1 MKHRFASPVT
11 PRSPLLD
18 PTMKPDFKR
27 ALVLLALTVGAAVN
41 ASAQQV
47 RTANVRRMSLDDA
60 LRLAEA
66 QSEAVEIARAGVAR
80 ATGSRYQVRSQYLP
94 QLSGS
99 AGYTRTV
106 LSQFSGISF
115 SAPVDTGP
123 PPPPALCAPNI
134 PANAT
139 DAQRLAALA
148 QATTCQSSGGGGFD
162 FSKTGFG
169 AANQWV
175 LGLQISQNIYTGG
188 RLAGQNAAATAQLSS
203 ANIESAAQR
212 AQVLLDATSAY
223 YDAVL
228 ADQLVGIVD
237 SSLAQTEEVLRQT
250 KLGRQVGNQ
259 SEFDLLR
266 AQVARDNQVPTLIQQ
281 KSQRDVAYLR
291 LKQILN
297 VPLDESLELTSRVE
311 WNTDPVIPTVAA
323 TTAPADTVI
332 SDRAPVRQLEEAVRA
347 QEGLLKAAKAERI
360 PSIALV
366 SGYQRLYFPAGTF
379 PNLTDA
385 RENWTIGLSASAPLF
400 TGGRIKGSEIVAQA
414 ALDETR
420 ARLKQT
426 REFAELDTRLAL
438 NALAEAEAVWRA
450 SQGTAEQARRAYG
463 IDQVRYKEG
472 ISTQTD
478 LTQSRLLLEQAV
490 ANRALAGR
498 NYAVARVRLALLKD
512 LPLQAGAAGA
522 NAAAGGA
529 AAGAAGAAQQQQ
541 QQRATQTQSA
551 SGQASLLARP
561 GGVQP

>member
-1 MKHRFASPVT
+1 M
-11 PRSPLLD
+11 
-18 PTMKPDFKR
+18 
-27 ALVLLALTVGAAVN
+27 LALTLGAAVN
-41 ASAQQV
+41 ASAQQP
-47 RTANVRRMSLDDA
+47 RTASLRRISLDDA

-66 QSEAVEIARAGVAR
+66 QSEAVEIARAGVTR
-80 ATGSRYQVRSQYLP
+80 ATGQHYQVRSQYLP
-94 QLSGS
+94 QLSGTG
-99 AGYTRTV
+99 AYTKTLR
-106 LSQFSGISF
+106 SQFSGISF
-115 SAPVDTGP
+115 SSPADSGP
-123 PPPPALCAPNI
+123 PPPPALCAPTI

-148 QATTCQSSGGGGFD
+148 QATTCQSSGGGFD

-175 LGLQISQNIYTGG
+175 FGLQVSQNVYTGG
-188 RLAGQNAAATAQLSS
+188 RLEGQNAAANAQLRS
-203 ANIESAAQR
+203 ANIEAAAQR

-228 ADQLVGIVD
+228 ADQLVSIVD
-237 SSLAQTEEVLRQT
+237 SSLVQTEEVLRQT

-297 VPLDESLELTSRVE
+297 VPLDDSLVLTSRVE
-311 WNTDPVIPTVAA
+311 WNTDPVIPTVATSVA
-323 TTAPADTVI
+323 STDTVI

-360 PSIALV
+360 PSLAIV
-366 SGYQRLYFPAGTF
+366 SSYQRLYFPSGAF
-379 PNLTDA
+379 PTLSDA
-385 RENWTIGLSASAPLF
+385 RENWTIGVSASAPLF
-400 TGGRIKGSEIVAQA
+400 TGGRIKGSELVAQA

-498 NYAVARVRLALLKD
+498 NYTVARVRLALLKD

-522 NAAAGGA
+522 NAAFGGA
-529 AAGAAGAAQQQQ
+529 AAGAAGAAQQQQQQ

-551 SGQASLLARP
+551 SGQASLLGRP
-561 GGVQP
+561 GGIQP

>member
-1 MKHRFASPVT
+1 
-11 PRSPLLD
+11 
-18 PTMKPDFKR
+18 MKPDFKR
-27 ALVLLALTVGAAVN
+27 ALVMLALTIGAAVN
-41 ASAQQV
+41 ASAQQG

-66 QSEAVEIARAGVAR
+66 QSEAVDIARAGVAR
-80 ATGSRYQVRSQYLP
+80 ATGQQYQVRSQYLP
-94 QLSGS
+94 QLNGTG
-99 AGYTRTV
+99 AYTRTF

-115 SAPVDTGP
+115 SAPADSGP
-123 PPPPALCAPNI
+123 PPPPALCAPSI

-139 DAQRLAALA
+139 DAQRIAALA
-148 QATTCQSSGGGGFD
+148 QATTCQSSSGGFD

-175 LGLQISQNIYTGG
+175 LGLQVSQNLYTGG
-188 RLAGQNAAATAQLSS
+188 RLAGQNAAAGAQLRS
-203 ANIESAAQR
+203 ANIEAAAQR

-228 ADQLVGIVD
+228 TDQLVGIVD

-266 AQVARDNQVPTLIQQ
+266 AQVARDNQLPTLIQQ
-281 KSQRDVAYLR
+281 KSQRDIAYLR
-291 LKQILN
+291 LKQILD
-297 VPLDESLELTSRVE
+297 VPLDDSLVLTSRVE
-311 WNTDPVIPTVAA
+311 WNTDPVIPTVATSPA
-323 TTAPADTVI
+323 TADTAI

-347 QEGLLKAAKAERI
+347 QEGLLKVAKAERI

-366 SGYQRLYFPAGTF
+366 SSYQRLYFPSGTF
-379 PNLTDA
+379 PTLSDA

-400 TGGRIKGSEIVAQA
+400 TGGRIKGSEIIAQA

-420 ARLKQT
+420 ARLKQI
-426 REFAELDTRLAL
+426 REFAALDTRLAL
-438 NALAEAEAVWRA
+438 TALAEAEAVWRA

-463 IDQVRYKEG
+463 IDEVRYKEG

-529 AAGAAGAAQQQQ
+529 AAGAAAAAQQQQ

-561 GGVQP
+561 GGIQP